1 MDSLILQSFIFTI
14 FITIFHNTSDPLVV
28 EAGPAEGTETSYGSS
43 AAPRNLQSKFEDTL
57 VPTLFLL
64 LYSFYREVSLPHGF
78 LNVDFYR
85 VSYGSN

>member
-1 MDSLILQSFIFTI
+1 LDSLILFIFTI

-57 VPTLFLL
+57 VPTLF
-64 LYSFYREVSLPHGF
+64 FVVIQF
-78 LNVDFYR
+78 LSRSKLTSRFP
-85 VSYGSN
+85 